1 MVTRITS
8 ILLPNSRS
16 SAEVQTIEGLYRA
29 SCWRCYPAVTPE
41 LGKVVG
47 ATGFEP
53 ATPCAQGRC
62 ATRLRYAPTL
72 KILNLTADFRSSRVP
87 LSWQKLSPG
96 LSQTNSV
103 SHSSTIP
110 LWSSTSRPRTFAR
123 GEAPVLTPHVDDASR
138 RF

>member
-62 ATRLRYAPTL
+62 ATRLRYAPTR
-72 KILNLTADFRSSRVP
+72 IPWHSSAFRSRPGSAVA
-87 LSWQKLSPG
+87 KLSQNDR
-96 LSQTNSV
+96 LSQTPPV
-103 SHSSTIP
+103 QRAAISSKI
-110 LWSSTSRPRTFAR
+110 RR
-123 GEAPVLTPHVDDASR
+123 VDDAR
-138 RF
+138 RRHLGGAP